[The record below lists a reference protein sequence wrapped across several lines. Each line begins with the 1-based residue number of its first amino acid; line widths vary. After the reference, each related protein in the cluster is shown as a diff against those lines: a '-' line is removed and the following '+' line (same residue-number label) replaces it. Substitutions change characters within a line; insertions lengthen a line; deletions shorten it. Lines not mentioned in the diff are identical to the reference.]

1 MAGDGDGGSSLL
13 RCLDY
18 PCTKRLRLRRLL
30 AYHRRYTH
38 EEVYTTMNRRTR
50 LIFEVKDL
58 VKLVKTGKWRV
69 AASYIIGFVPSDS
82 M

>member
-38 EEVYTTMNRRTR
+38 EVYTTYVFHGKPLFARFVCPSITR
-50 LIFEVKDL
+50 
-58 VKLVKTGKWRV
+58 
-69 AASYIIGFVPSDS
+69 
-82 M
+82 